1 MKPTKINTIGVNVKK
16 KNRLEVMS
24 DLADTEKKKISEHE
38 NILKIKTI

>member
-24 DLADTEKKKISEHE
+24 DLADTEKKISEHE